1 MTHQRNALRT
11 FLIIGI
17 VHLLGV
23 QSGGA
28 QTTPTARWYYEP
40 QYEPQ
45 EHQADMQHMRLELRF
60 VPEQG
65 LVRGTV
71 THRFTP
77 LRETVDSLFFNG
89 PRVRVKSVLYN
100 GRPARFLTTDE
111 GTTVYLSPAAHWR
124 NTDSITFQYEANPRR
139 GLYFIGWNDSTGMS
153 RKQIWSQGQ
162 GIDNRHWFPCYD
174 AQNDKL
180 ITETII
186 TFDSRYSVLSNG
198 SRIGARRNADGTTTW
213 HYRMSHPHSV
223 YLVMIGIGAYGIE
236 ERVSRSGVPLH
247 LWYYPEFPDRIEP
260 TYRYS
265 AEAVDFM
272 EEETGVPYPWESY
285 AQIPVQDF
293 LYGAM
298 ENTTATVFTDLL
310 FVDRRAFLDQNYIGV
325 NVHELAHQWFGDYVT
340 GRTHRN
346 SWLHESFATFYPKL
360 FLRRIEGEDAYQ
372 WARKKEHDAALETSK
387 QNRFPVLH
395 SRAGRTRAYEKGS
408 AVIDMMR
415 YTFGEQAVRRV
426 LTQYLKK
433 HAYGLVESNDLYQ
446 SFQDALGLSPWWF
459 FEQWIYRGGEPHYG
473 VSCEDIT
480 VDGLRRTRFTVRQ
493 EHQRDDLVGL
503 FRMPIAFAVHYADG
517 SMDSTRVMIEKETE
531 IVDIPNRRNA
541 QTAFAL
547 FDPGNW
553 ILKTVSFP
561 KPFARLRSQA
571 LRAPQMIDR
580 YDAVSAMRDLPSDT
594 KRDVL
599 GEVFRQESF
608 AEIRAE
614 VVRQLIADPH
624 TAARSVVRLAVR
636 DRAPAVRRAL
646 VNAMKVIPRE
656 EQGLF
661 ENMLRDS
668 SYEVVEGI
676 LRTLSAQFPAETERY
691 LKITASDNGVG
702 NAIRVL
708 RHEISAGR
716 GNTSSRDSLAVL
728 ASPANEFRTRTNAL
742 EALARLNHLDAG
754 IVKSL
759 YDAMTH
765 PNGRLRNSATDI
777 ARKYLTQSAHKD
789 LFRQVLAAGTW
800 QEWQRR
806 SLTEVVDAQ

>member
-1 MTHQRNALRT
+1 MIHPGNVLRT
-11 FLIIGI
+11 FVIIGI

-23 QSGGA
+23 QAGTA
-28 QTTPTARWYYEP
+28 QTVPTARWYYEP

-45 EHQADMQHMRLELRF
+45 EHQADMQHMRLDLRF

-65 LVRGTV
+65 LVSGTV

-89 PRVRVKSVLYN
+89 PGIRVKSVLYN
-100 GRPARFLTTDE
+100 GKPARFSTGDE
-111 GTTVYLSPAAHWR
+111 GTTVYLSPAAQWGD
-124 NTDSITFQYEANPRR
+124 TDSITFQYEANPRR
-139 GLYFIGWNDSTGMS
+139 GLYFIGWKDSTGRS

-198 SRIGARRNADGTTTW
+198 GRVSMHHNADGTTTW

-236 ERVSRSGVPLH
+236 ERRSRSGVALH
-247 LWYYPEFPDRIEP
+247 LWYYPEYPDRIEP

-298 ENTTATVFTDLL
+298 ENTSATVFGDAL

-340 GRTHRN
+340 GRTPRN

-387 QNRFPVLH
+387 QNLFPILH
-395 SRAGRTRAYEKGS
+395 SRAGRTRVYEKGS
-408 AVIDMMR
+408 AVLDMMR
-415 YTFGEQAVRRV
+415 HTFGEQAVRKV
-426 LTQYLKK
+426 LTQYLNK

-446 SFQDALGLSPWWF
+446 SFQDVLGLSPWWF
-459 FEQWIYRGGEPHYG
+459 FEQWIYRGGEPHYV
-473 VSCEDIT
+473 VSYEDIT
-480 VDGLRRTRFTVRQ
+480 LAGVRRTRFTVRQ

-503 FRMPIAFAVHYADG
+503 FRMPIGFAVHYADR

-541 QTAFAL
+541 QIAFAL

-561 KPFARLRSQA
+561 KLFTELRAQA

-580 YDAVSAMRDLPSDT
+580 YDAVMAMRELPPDT
-594 KRDVL
+594 KRSAL
-599 GEVFRQESF
+599 TEVFRQESF
-608 AEIRAE
+608 GEVRAE
-614 VVRQLIADPH
+614 VVRQLVADPH
-624 TAARSVVRLAVR
+624 ASAREILRLASQ
-636 DRAPAVRRAL
+636 DRAPEVRRAL
-646 VNAMKVIPRE
+646 VNAVSAIPRE
-656 EQGLF
+656 ERELF
-661 ENMLRDS
+661 EQMLRDS

-676 LRTLSAQFPAETERY
+676 LRKLSAQFPAETDRY
-691 LKITASDNGVG
+691 LKLTASDNGVG

-708 RHEISAGR
+708 RHEISAGK
-716 GNTSSRDSLAVL
+716 GHTSSGDSLAVL
-728 ASPANEFRTRTNAL
+728 ASPANEFRTRTNAF
-742 EALARLNHLDAG
+742 EALCRLNHLDAG
-754 IVKSL
+754 IVESL

-765 PNGRLRNSATDI
+765 PNGRLRGSATDV
-777 ARKYLTQSAHKD
+777 ARKYLTQSAHKT
-789 LFRQVLAAGTW
+789 LFRQVLAAGEW
-800 QEWQRR
+800 QEWQRKI
-806 SLTEVVDAQ
+806 LTEVVDAQ